1 MNETRITKRRE
12 FLKTSTGAFGAAAL
26 FNSLGT
32 LNGLGADR
40 APGSIPKN
48 KEGQIDYFNKLFPKK
63 LAPGGILA
71 VHNAIRLREPMKE
84 FLEMIAK
91 HPDFDSVILS
101 LTMDDGFS
109 VSYRHR
115 T

>member
-1 MNETRITKRRE
+1 M
-12 FLKTSTGAFGAAAL
+12 
-26 FNSLGT
+26 
-32 LNGLGADR
+32 
-40 APGSIPKN
+40 
-48 KEGQIDYFNKLFPKK
+48 DYFQKLFPKK
-63 LAPGGILA
+63 LSPGGILA
-71 VHNAIRLREPMKE
+71 VHNAIRLRDSMKG

-109 VSYRHR
+109 VNYRHR